1 MLKQSFLLIS
11 ILILSSSNY
20 FSQDEVVMELN
31 DTKVTKSE
39 FLQIYLKNNDN
50 PKFDKASIDE
60 YMELFKKF
68 KLKVAEAE
76 ALGYDTVPKLKR
88 ELEGYRKQ
96 LALPYLI
103 DSTENRAMVTQ
114 SYERLKTEVRASHI
128 LLRLKPTASVK
139 DTLKAYT
146 RLIELRKRIINGE
159 DFELVAQSK
168 NSSEDP
174 SVATNGGDLG
184 FFTAFQMLYP
194 FEERAYTTAVGK
206 TSMPFRTKYGYHIL
220 KVTDKRQARGTTK
233 CAHLMVSS
241 PLESSVEETASAEKK
256 IAEIY
261 ALLQDSLTDEKW
273 KNYVAKYSDDPS
285 SNRKGGE
292 LPVFGSGT
300 SQRMV
305 PVFEDAAFS
314 IKADGAI
321 SKPVKTDY
329 GYHIIRRIE
338 WNDLKPF
345 EKMEK
350 ELQKRVNKD
359 ERSKKT
365 QDVFVSKLKTKYGFV
380 QGELQYKDWFVENLD
395 SSFFIGN
402 WTADSLKVDQVMFSI
417 GTKSYRQMEFSKFLR
432 KSFRNGRGKDFKT
445 IVDTKYKEWVKQ
457 GVLAYE
463 ESMLDS
469 KYPEYKALVQEYH
482 DGIILYEIM
491 SDKVWNKAVKDTT
504 GLKSYYDIQKTKYMW
519 PDRIDATVY
528 ICASSDV
535 SDKVFKMLKKK
546 KNNSRVILEEVNED
560 SELNLDVKMNKYIQ
574 SSTGFLK
581 GKSFFKGRNE
591 GYEFENKFYVIF
603 VNEMLSEMP
612 KELSEIKGA
621 VISDYQNHLESYW
634 MKELVEKYPITI
646 YDEVL
651 YNLGPN
657 E

>member
-314 IKADGAI
+314 IKEDGAI

-581 GKSFFKGRNE
+581 GKSFVKGRNE
-591 GYEFENKFYVIF
+591 GYEFENKFYVIV

-621 VISDYQNHLESYW
+621 VISDYQNHLESFW

>member
-20 FSQDEVVMELN
+20 FSQDDVVMELN

-314 IKADGAI
+314 IEADGAI

-535 SDKVFKMLKKK
+535 SDKVF
-546 KNNSRVILEEVNED
+546 N
-560 SELNLDVKMNKYIQ
+560 
-574 SSTGFLK
+574 
-581 GKSFFKGRNE
+581 
-591 GYEFENKFYVIF
+591 
-603 VNEMLSEMP
+603 
-612 KELSEIKGA
+612 A
-621 VISDYQNHLESYW
+621 
-634 MKELVEKYPITI
+634 
-646 YDEVL
+646 
-651 YNLGPN
+651 
-657 E
+657 

>member
-241 PLESSVEETASAEKK
+241 PLESSIEETASAEKK

-273 KNYVAKYSDDPS
+273 KTMLLNTPTILLQIEKVESFLFLVL
-285 SNRKGGE
+285 E
-292 LPVFGSGT
+292 LLKEWFLYLKMRHSLL
-300 SQRMV
+300 
-305 PVFEDAAFS
+305 
-314 IKADGAI
+314 
-321 SKPVKTDY
+321 
-329 GYHIIRRIE
+329 RRTVRFR
-338 WNDLKPF
+338 N
-345 EKMEK
+345 
-350 ELQKRVNKD
+350 Q
-359 ERSKKT
+359 
-365 QDVFVSKLKTKYGFV
+365 SKL
-380 QGELQYKDWFVENLD
+380 
-395 SSFFIGN
+395 
-402 WTADSLKVDQVMFSI
+402 
-417 GTKSYRQMEFSKFLR
+417 
-432 KSFRNGRGKDFKT
+432 
-445 IVDTKYKEWVKQ
+445 
-457 GVLAYE
+457 
-463 ESMLDS
+463 
-469 KYPEYKALVQEYH
+469 
-482 DGIILYEIM
+482 IM
-491 SDKVWNKAVKDTT
+491 VTT
-504 GLKSYYDIQKTKYMW
+504 S
-519 PDRIDATVY
+519 
-528 ICASSDV
+528 
-535 SDKVFKMLKKK
+535 
-546 KNNSRVILEEVNED
+546 
-560 SELNLDVKMNKYIQ
+560 
-574 SSTGFLK
+574 
-581 GKSFFKGRNE
+581 
-591 GYEFENKFYVIF
+591 
-603 VNEMLSEMP
+603 
-612 KELSEIKGA
+612 
-621 VISDYQNHLESYW
+621 
-634 MKELVEKYPITI
+634 
-646 YDEVL
+646 
-651 YNLGPN
+651 
-657 E
+657 